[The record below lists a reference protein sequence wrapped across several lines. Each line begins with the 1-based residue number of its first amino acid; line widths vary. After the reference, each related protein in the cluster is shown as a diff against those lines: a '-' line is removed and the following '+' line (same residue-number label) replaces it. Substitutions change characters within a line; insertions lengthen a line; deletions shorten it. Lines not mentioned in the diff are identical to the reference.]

1 RKFNEAT
8 NENPGEH
15 FTPREVINLMVNV
28 LLVYD
33 AERLQQPGIVQKI
46 YDPCCGTGGML
57 TAARD
62 EIERLNPNAHV
73 YLYGQEVNP
82 ETYAVCKSDLLMKSA
97 TGSDAENV
105 LYGST
110 LSNPRHR
117 GDHFN
122 YILAN
127 PPYGKDWNQDLAAV
141 SQEAERGYAG
151 RFGAGTPRKSDGQ
164 LLFLQ
169 HMISHMY
176 QRREGGSR
184 IAIVLNGSPLFTGDA
199 GSGESEIRRWILEKD
214 WLDTIIALP
223 EQLFYNTG
231 IATYV
236 WILTNNK
243 PPERQG
249 YVQLINATDL
259 WVPMRKSLGDKRR
272 EISHKQIEEIRAI
285 YAAFD
290 PDNPRNKIFPSTHF
304 GYRKIT
310 VERPLRLNFH
320 KDRADRLWEQT
331 AFQSLAISKKRKDSP
346 EKAAEEAAGYELQ
359 QSIFVMLDTLP
370 DELYLSRSDFLKDLK
385 AASRHHD
392 IKLTG
397 TLEKA
402 IIAALSEA

>member
-1 RKFNEAT
+1 MTDYIVSADAGNGGT
-8 NENPGEH
+8 NAVMAKENGKYKRYYEPSV
-15 FTPREVINLMVNV
+15 RAM
-28 LLVYD
+28 
-33 AERLQQPGIVQKI
+33 
-46 YDPCCGTGGML
+46 
-57 TAARD
+57 
-62 EIERLNPNAHV
+62 
-73 YLYGQEVNP
+73 
-82 ETYAVCKSDLLMKSA
+82 A
-97 TGSDAENV
+97 TGDSLGLGLQFEMEYEYVDW
-105 LYGST
+105 YGS
-110 LSNPRHR
+110 R
-117 GDHFN
+117 
-122 YILAN
+122 Y
-127 PPYGKDWNQDLAAV
+127 V
-141 SQEAERGYAG
+141 
-151 RFGAGTPRKSDGQ
+151 
-164 LLFLQ
+164 
-169 HMISHMY
+169 
-176 QRREGGSR
+176 
-184 IAIVLNGSPLFTGDA
+184 TGDA

-214 WLDTIIALP
+214 WLEALIALP

-259 WVPMRKSLGDKRR
+259 WVPMRKSPGDKRR

-290 PDNPRNKIFPSTHF
+290 PDNPRNKIFLSTHF

-320 KDRADRLWEQT
+320 KNRSERLWEQT
-331 AFQSLAISKKRKDSP
+331 AFQSLAVSKKRKDSP

-385 AASRHHD
+385 AAARHHD

-402 IIAALSEA
+402 IIAALGEADENADICYDKDGSPEADSNLRDYENVPLDESIENYFEREVLPYVPDAWMNTDVRDHRDKEIGKVGYEINFNRYFYVYKPPRPLEEIEADIKRLEREIMKMLQEVTKS